1 MISVAVAFAAS
12 AGFSERV
19 LLLLPAYAVHFDKPG
34 GGPWQHG
41 GTWALVSW
49 DLAALFCETSGNT
62 MLGLLGSSVGC
73 CACQAAPVMVLII
86 KKQPEHSFCVSG
98 NVG

>member
-1 MISVAVAFAAS
+1 MISVAVAFVAS

-19 LLLLPAYAVHFDKPG
+19 LLLLPAYAVHFNRPG